1 MPTATF
7 RFHGSLNFFLPRRLK
22 NKEIVQEFD
31 WKASI
36 KDMVESIAPPHP
48 EIELLVVN
56 GTSVG
61 WDYIVQPNDSIE
73 AYPDYAK
80 NNIPNKVQLIP
91 PYPHKPR
98 FVLDTHLGKLANYLR
113 MLGFDT
119 LYRNDY
125 DDDELA
131 EESHHQERI
140 LLTRDLG
147 VLKRGLVIYGYF
159 VRNTDPMKQ
168 IIEISE
174 RYHLKNHLEPFA
186 RCMACNGELVH
197 VEKNSVLHLLAP
209 DTANHFDK
217 FHQCQACAKV
227 YWRGGHHERMEK
239 MIDMVMG
246 NIP

>member
-1 MPTATF
+1 MPTARF
-7 RFHGSLNFFLPRRLK
+7 RFHGNLNFFLPRRLK

-48 EIELLVVN
+48 EIELILVN
-56 GTSVG
+56 GKSVG
-61 WDYIVQPNDSIE
+61 WDYIVQADDTVD
-73 AYPDYAK
+73 AYPDYTNDA
-80 NNIPNKVQLIP
+80 IAEKVRLIP

-113 MLGFDT
+113 MMGFDT

-131 EESHHQERI
+131 ETSHHEERI
-140 LLTRDLG
+140 VLTRDLG

-159 VRNTDPMKQ
+159 VRNTDPNKQ
-168 IIEISE
+168 LVEISE
-174 RYHLKNHLEPFA
+174 RYGLKEHLQPFA
-186 RCMACNGELVH
+186 RCMACNGELLS
-197 VEKNSVLHLLAP
+197 VEKESILHLLAA
-209 DTANHFDK
+209 DTAAHFNK
-217 FHQCQACAKV
+217 FQQCQACAKV

-239 MIDMVMG
+239 MIEAVMG
-246 NIP
+246 NTS

>member
-1 MPTATF
+1 MLSAKF
-7 RFHGSLNFFLPRRLK
+7 RFHGSLNFFLPRKLK
-22 NKEIVQEFD
+22 NKEITQAFD

-36 KDMVESIAPPHP
+36 KDMVESIAPPHA

-56 GTSVG
+56 GVSVG
-61 WDYIVQPNDSIE
+61 WDYIVQENDNVD
-73 AYPDYAK
+73 AYPDFEAIELPSK
-80 NNIPNKVQLIP
+80 IRLIP

-131 EESHHQERI
+131 EESHEQERI

-147 VLKRGLVIYGYF
+147 VLKRGLVVYGYF

-168 IIEISE
+168 IVEISE
-174 RYHLKNHLEPFA
+174 RYELKNHLQPFA
-186 RCMACNGELVH
+186 RCMACNGELAP
-197 VEKNSVLHLLAP
+197 VEKDSILQLLAP
-209 DTANHFDK
+209 DTAAHFDK

-227 YWRGGHHERMEK
+227 YWRGGHHERMEQ
-239 MIDMVMG
+239 MIDKVMG
-246 NIP
+246 NIS